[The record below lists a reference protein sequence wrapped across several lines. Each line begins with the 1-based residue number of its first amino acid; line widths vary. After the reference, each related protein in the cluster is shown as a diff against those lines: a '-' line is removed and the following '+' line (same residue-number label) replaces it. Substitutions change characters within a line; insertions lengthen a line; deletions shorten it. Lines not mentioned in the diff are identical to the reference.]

1 MLQDSE
7 QLLFFFSSLF
17 QFLILAD
24 LSAFLLCV
32 GVVHDCGTC
41 FSASAL
47 CCSLPWMTGLSAKE
61 HACAMPRRLLLLPS
75 HCLLNATPTTRKLAL
90 HGDLGMY
97 HDGTALRFKMQQI
110 YSPGLP
116 RSRGWRMMAFF
127 LCYVLPGAYLVPCLI
142 RTKICI
148 SLSLSSL
155 WKREIKCWLCW
166 VKARQWCTD
175 DSDGMP
181 SWSPPALFF
190 VFCVVTEGALFQVLC
205 YVSFISI
212 WMCRGNRVFGRVLRI
227 WDVAAKSINCC
238 WGTAPCRGSFRP

>member
-1 MLQDSE
+1 VLQDSE

-97 HDGTALRFKMQQI
+97 HDDAALHCILKCSRFI
-110 YSPGLP
+110 PL
-116 RSRGWRMMAFF
+116 
-127 LCYVLPGAYLVPCLI
+127 VYL
-142 RTKICI
+142 
-148 SLSLSSL
+148 
-155 WKREIKCWLCW
+155 
-166 VKARQWCTD
+166 A
-175 DSDGMP
+175 
-181 SWSPPALFF
+181 
-190 VFCVVTEGALFQVLC
+190 VVDEE
-205 YVSFISI
+205 
-212 WMCRGNRVFGRVLRI
+212 
-227 WDVAAKSINCC
+227 
-238 WGTAPCRGSFRP
+238 